1 MIRQKH
7 RHTDTDTDTDTHT
20 QKKTGC
26 VDDGLEFLVQTKK
39 VSLTGY

>member
-20 QKKTGC
+20 HKNGC